1 MNTKFKKFV
10 TALLILFLF
19 NCASRNSLKVSAP
32 EAEYLQLA
40 VRILQNYREIIT
52 QIKNP
57 IIEVSEN
64 YSLLMDKNLR
74 LKISIY
80 LKALQSNGKNL
91 REITDVPVRCLD
103 IHKDL
108 LETAQYLDRFAD
120 FIAQAFEET
129 DVINFS
135 QAINNLTYAPAPIQ
149 RAVKRINELK

>member
-1 MNTKFKKFV
+1 
-10 TALLILFLF
+10 
-19 NCASRNSLKVSAP
+19 
-32 EAEYLQLA
+32 
-40 VRILQNYREIIT
+40 
-52 QIKNP
+52 
-57 IIEVSEN
+57 
-64 YSLLMDKNLR
+64 MDKNLR